1 MSEGMRKDMSASSE
15 FWKQFETPV
24 AEVSDTV
31 NDIYLQANNI
41 EDGIASYGRL
51 VDLLLAYYC

>member
-1 MSEGMRKDMSASSE
+1 MSEGMRTDISAASE

-24 AEVSDTV
+24 AEISDSV

-41 EDGIASYGRL
+41 EDGVASYGRL
-51 VDLLLAYYC
+51 VDLLLAFYD